1 MKDYHQALYHE
12 IFITEEYAM
21 LKPYLS
27 SCKTLFDIWGHIGY
41 FSLWA
46 LKYNSH
52 LQIHFF
58 EPFPQLIE
66 QAKDNLQAFSEQIVF
81 NAFWVAKEDWEFKF
95 LFNKEKT
102 MQSSQCSSFLNPRW
116 EIQKISCKNLNT
128 YLDTHAITQIDLLKI
143 DIEWMEYEV
152 LSNLSP
158 YNRKKIKNLIAEI
171 HLLSDLDLQ
180 KWKMLKNQL
189 SSYFLYVDFFP
200 SPYTDRILLVFAHN
214 STKEW

>member
-1 MKDYHQALYHE
+1 
-12 IFITEEYAM
+12 M

-81 NAFWVAKEDWEFKF
+81 NSFWVAKEDWEFKF

-180 KWKMLKNQL
+180 KWKILKNQL
-189 SSYFLYVDFFP
+189 SSYFFLCWFFFISLY
-200 SPYTDRILLVFAHN
+200 R
-214 STKEW
+214 